1 MQGYNLKTSKRDNTG
16 KTPLGLPIYGMTKNI
31 LPMGRILNRIFTF
44 SHEENN
50 KIFYNKNCSTI
61 LNSFDIFIDFS
72 WREE

>member
-1 MQGYNLKTSKRDNTG
+1 
-16 KTPLGLPIYGMTKNI
+16 
-31 LPMGRILNRIFTF
+31 MGRILNRILAF

-72 WREE
+72 SREEQSKISKLF